1 MTAISGE
8 GLCKDVVLPS
18 GERLEL
24 LRGASLVVE
33 EGEAVAIAGRSGS
46 GKTTLLAVL
55 GLLTSLDG
63 GRLCVRDGDVAGLND
78 RQRSHLRNAQI
89 GFVFQ
94 AYSLVSHLTAAENV
108 ALPLLQGKPV
118 GRAEARR
125 RVGRAMELVGIA
137 HRADSR
143 PRQLSGGEQQRTAIA
158 RALVRSPVA
167 ILADE
172 PTGALD
178 TATAEHVLDALT
190 QAAQQDG
197 TALVLVTHDP
207 LVAAR
212 ADRTLLLEDGRLHQ
226 GGSVASV

>member
-8 GLCKDVVLPS
+8 GLRKDVVLPS
-18 GERLEL
+18 GDRLRL
-24 LRGASLVVE
+24 LRDASLVVE

-55 GLLTSLDG
+55 GLLTSHDG
-63 GRLCVRDGDVAGLND
+63 GRLRVKDDDVDGLND
-78 RQRSHLRNAQI
+78 RKRSRLRNEQI

-94 AYSLVSHLTAAENV
+94 SYSLIPHLTAAENV
-108 ALPLLQGKPV
+108 ALPLFQGTSL

-125 RVGRAMELVGIA
+125 RVSRAMELVGIT
-137 HRADSR
+137 HRSQSR

-158 RALVRSPVA
+158 RALVRSPIAV
-167 ILADE
+167 LADE

-178 TATAEHVLDALT
+178 TATAEHVLDALVE
-190 QAAQQDG
+190 AARHDG

-207 LVAAR
+207 VVAGR
-212 ADRTLLLEDGRLHQ
+212 ADRTLVLEDGVLHA
-226 GGSVASV
+226 GRDLASV